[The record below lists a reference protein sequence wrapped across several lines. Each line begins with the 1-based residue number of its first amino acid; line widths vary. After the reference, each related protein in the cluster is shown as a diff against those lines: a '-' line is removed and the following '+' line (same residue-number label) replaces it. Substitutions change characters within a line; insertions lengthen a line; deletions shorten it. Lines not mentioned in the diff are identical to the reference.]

1 MMQKLDGEYL
11 PSSEIISFGSWRLCP
26 RRRWLERDGVR
37 LELGDRALDI
47 LIVLVERAGEVV
59 TNNELLEQVWRGV
72 TVSDGSVRFQI
83 AMLRKALNDFPS
95 DVKYIENVPGRGYR
109 FVGFISRSTPP
120 ETAHLSHEPRA
131 RGRFAVRLARMVGR
145 DQDVAA
151 ISRKI
156 IDQRFVTI
164 IGPGGIGKTTV
175 AVAASQVLVQSFD
188 LAVHFV
194 DFSALRNPQLVASTV
209 ASLFG
214 LQAMSG
220 DPTSFLINYL
230 RHKRMLIVFD
240 CCEHLIDAAA
250 SLTEKIFRSAPDVH
264 LLATSR
270 ESLRVEGE
278 HAHRLQPLDV
288 PPPKADISAQEAM
301 AFPAVELFVERAA
314 ASSGGFELNGVVA
327 PLVAEICRFL
337 DGIPLA
343 IELAAARTGVM
354 SVAAIVTSL
363 KDLFSLL
370 AGGQRTALPR
380 HQTLRA
386 TLDWSHELLPPNEQI
401 ILRRLGIFRGSFELN
416 SAVTVGSEDA
426 LPVSEVKSG
435 IGNLV
440 AKSLLTANASRDI
453 VYYKM
458 LDTMRAYAR
467 EKVADS
473 GEASEIARRHAFLY
487 ADLFRN
493 AEADWDVGPKEKF
506 LELYAGRI
514 DDLRA
519 ALDWA
524 FSSEG
529 DVSVGIK
536 STADSRPVW
545 FALSLVE
552 EYRGHAERALKH
564 LKEASLVGSEQEMR
578 LSLSL
583 GLAIYNAWGPVPS
596 MAAAAARALEIAER
610 LGATTYRVRA
620 LWQLA
625 RERANNGD
633 YAGLLALC
641 KRFDELA
648 QTIADDAISLVRDRM
663 TGLGVHLVGRQA
675 EARVYAERAF
685 NHPSASM
692 HSTQTTLKDYD
703 NRIAS
708 RALLARVLW
717 FQGFPDRAAA
727 LAAESVECSLRLGDA
742 LPACYVLAD
751 PACPIAFWIGNRS
764 EIARYLR
771 LLREQ
776 STNLPFGLWHSWLGY
791 YEKVAALG
799 ENDGTSAFQ
808 DRSNAIIDELKGPI
822 IDMIGT
828 FREELTCP
836 EAVARTAA
844 GITGCYAPEIL
855 RAEGANLLRRRGQQ
869 MAEKAEALFKR
880 SLDLARQQGALSW
893 ELRSAT
899 SLARLWQKQGRSDRA
914 RALLAPVYEQFSEGF
929 ATADL
934 LAAKN
939 TLDDR
944 PPI

>member
-1 MMQKLDGEYL
+1 
-11 PSSEIISFGSWRLCP
+11 
-26 RRRWLERDGVR
+26 
-37 LELGDRALDI
+37 
-47 LIVLVERAGEVV
+47 
-59 TNNELLEQVWRGV
+59 
-72 TVSDGSVRFQI
+72 
-83 AMLRKALNDFPS
+83 
-95 DVKYIENVPGRGYR
+95 
-109 FVGFISRSTPP
+109 
-120 ETAHLSHEPRA
+120 
-131 RGRFAVRLARMVGR
+131 
-145 DQDVAA
+145 
-151 ISRKI
+151 
-156 IDQRFVTI
+156 
-164 IGPGGIGKTTV
+164 
-175 AVAASQVLVQSFD
+175 
-188 LAVHFV
+188 
-194 DFSALRNPQLVASTV
+194 
-209 ASLFG
+209 
-214 LQAMSG
+214 
-220 DPTSFLINYL
+220 
-230 RHKRMLIVFD
+230 
-240 CCEHLIDAAA
+240 
-250 SLTEKIFRSAPDVH
+250 
-264 LLATSR
+264 
-270 ESLRVEGE
+270 
-278 HAHRLQPLDV
+278 
-288 PPPKADISAQEAM
+288 
-301 AFPAVELFVERAA
+301 
-314 ASSGGFELNGVVA
+314 
-327 PLVAEICRFL
+327 
-337 DGIPLA
+337 
-343 IELAAARTGVM
+343 M

-552 EYRGHAERALKH
+552 EYRGHAERA
-564 LKEASLVGSEQEMR
+564 
-578 LSLSL
+578 
-583 GLAIYNAWGPVPS
+583 
-596 MAAAAARALEIAER
+596 
-610 LGATTYRVRA
+610 
-620 LWQLA
+620 
-625 RERANNGD
+625 
-633 YAGLLALC
+633 
-641 KRFDELA
+641 
-648 QTIADDAISLVRDRM
+648 
-663 TGLGVHLVGRQA
+663 
-675 EARVYAERAF
+675 F

-791 YEKVAALG
+791 YEKGVALG

-808 DRSNAIIDELKGPI
+808 DRSHAIIDELKGPI
-822 IDMIGT
+822 IEMIVT
-828 FREELTCP
+828 LREELNCP
-836 EAVARTAA
+836 LAV
-844 GITGCYAPEIL
+844 
-855 RAEGANLLRRRGQQ
+855 
-869 MAEKAEALFKR
+869 
-880 SLDLARQQGALSW
+880 
-893 ELRSAT
+893 
-899 SLARLWQKQGRSDRA
+899 
-914 RALLAPVYEQFSEGF
+914 
-929 ATADL
+929 
-934 LAAKN
+934 
-939 TLDDR
+939 
-944 PPI
+944 